1 MAVSG
6 VTVSGVTVSGVTVS
20 GVTVSGVT
28 VSGVTVSGVTVS
40 GVTVSGVTV
49 SGVTVR
55 LAAAAV
61 SRRNCGRATGRSSR
75 PSTAVTI
82 PASAAGTDRL
92 PDRYRWVA
100 CPVPSGCGL
109 VTRVSVVPNAADSAA
124 IVPLTIMRR
133 DPWCVS
139 VTVSP
144 SPVMVD
150 VTRAMSSVS
159 APY

>member
-1 MAVSG
+1 MTVSGVTVSGVAVSG

-20 GVTVSGVT
+20 GVA
-28 VSGVTVSGVTVS
+28 
-40 GVTVSGVTV
+40 VSGVTV

-82 PASAAGTDRL
+82 PARSAGTDRP

-100 CPVPSGCGL
+100 CPVPPGRGL

-144 SPVMVD
+144 SSVMVD